1 MGSCEVIFLPN
12 LQQLHKNLTHK
23 NNLTKESGAP
33 ADAALR
39 SSCLWIGSIISGI
52 LSASSL

>member
-52 LSASSL
+52 LSASFL